1 MVAAAAVPTIP
12 PPETTMSADVVEA
25 GRCNI
30 VFIEV
35 ELQDSPLQVT
45 IKSAFE
51 LRLVWGRLTR
61 FGLAT
66 KPNISIKF
74 CRRNIFKLEHHRL
87 GYLICLLSLGEQY

>member
-35 ELQDSPLQVT
+35 ELQDSTLQVT
-45 IKSAFE
+45 IKSALE
-51 LRLVWGRLTR
+51 PRLVWGRLTR
-61 FGLAT
+61 FDLVT

-74 CRRNIFKLEHHRL
+74 CRRNILKLEHH
-87 GYLICLLSLGEQY
+87 

>member
-1 MVAAAAVPTIP
+1 MAAAAVPTIP
-12 PPETTMSADVVEA
+12 PPETTISADVVEA

-51 LRLVWGRLTR
+51 PRLVWGRLTR
-61 FGLAT
+61 LGLAT

-74 CRRNIFKLEHHRL
+74 CRRNSFKLEHH
-87 GYLICLLSLGEQY
+87 